1 MDGSAFTNP
10 SGELKPLVGGGH
22 AFIPAP
28 LPPTDLDMARL
39 AIPVSEALQALGE
52 LKGAARRLAN
62 PWLLIQPMQRA
73 EALATSAMEGT
84 YTTMDQ
90 LVLEEAEV
98 GIGSADAR
106 EVANFIQALDW
117 ASAQVD
123 AGMPIAHR
131 LLCGAHERLLRGVR
145 GANSR
150 PGQYKRDQN
159 MIGNPD
165 RKVTTARFVP
175 PPPDITPDLM
185 AQLERF
191 INEEERQ
198 SAFQGLV
205 DIALVHY
212 QFATIHPFADGNGRL
227 GRMLITLLAKKWGLL
242 DHMLLY
248 VSPELE
254 ERKER
259 YIDCLFAVSARSA
272 WEEWVAFF
280 AETVVRSSARII
292 GTIDSLVALHED
304 FRARAAR
311 VGRSSNLQKV
321 VDELFRIPVVTT
333 PSVEVLL
340 GVTYMAARNVIEKL
354 ERAEILRPIPDTRPQ
369 AWKAPAIID
378 LVRR

>member
-1 MDGSAFTNP
+1 MDANAFTNP
-10 SGELKPLVGGGH
+10 SGELRPLVGGGL

-28 LPPTDLDMARL
+28 LPPEHLDMAQL
-39 AIPVSEALQALGE
+39 AIPVSEALQAMGE

-98 GIGSADAR
+98 GAGSADAR
-106 EVANFIQALDW
+106 EVANFIRALDW
-117 ASAQVD
+117 ASEQID
-123 AGMPIAHR
+123 AGVPIVHR
-131 LLCGAHERLLRGVR
+131 LLCGAHERLLKGVR
-145 GANSR
+145 GASRR

-159 MIGNPD
+159 MIGSPD
-165 RKVTTARFVP
+165 GKVATARFVP

-185 AQLERF
+185 ARLERF
-191 INEEERQ
+191 INEEERR
-198 SAFQGLV
+198 SAFQAFV

-212 QFATIHPFADGNGRL
+212 QFETIHPFADGNGRL

-242 DHMLLY
+242 DHLLLY

-254 ERKER
+254 EQKER

-280 AETVVRSSARII
+280 AETVVRGSARIVD
-292 GTIDSLVALHED
+292 TIDRLVGLHED

-311 VGRSSNLQKV
+311 AGRSANLQKV

-333 PSVEVLL
+333 PGVGALL
-340 GVTYMAARNVIEKL
+340 GVTYVAARNVIEKL
-354 ERAEILRPIPDTRPQ
+354 EKAGILSAIPGTRPQ
-369 AWKAPAIID
+369 AWKAPAIIN